1 MTGRRLG
8 ESLIATWTVAGGL
21 IALVYSV
28 GALRDAVRS
37 APWLMGPGLWVV
49 TALGAGAL
57 LRRLPGRNYPA
68 RAVAVATLAGGAADA
83 LVVSTGHP
91 WPGLVAGVGVFSVAM
106 ALLGGSDGR
115 RRQHG
120 APGPSGTPEGVA
132 HDTRLRRVPRRP
144 LASGVGP
151 SHRGPAGN

>member
-1 MTGRRLG
+1 MIGRRLG

-37 APWLMGPGLWVV
+37 APWLMGPGLWVM

-68 RAVAVATLAGGAADA
+68 RALAVATLAGGAADA

-91 WPGLVAGVGVFSVAM
+91 WPGLVTGVGVFSVAM
-106 ALLGGSDGR
+106 ALLGASDGR

-120 APGPSGTPEGVA
+120 APGPSGAPDGVA

-144 LASGVGP
+144 IVSGIGSP
-151 SHRGPAGN
+151 RRGSAGN